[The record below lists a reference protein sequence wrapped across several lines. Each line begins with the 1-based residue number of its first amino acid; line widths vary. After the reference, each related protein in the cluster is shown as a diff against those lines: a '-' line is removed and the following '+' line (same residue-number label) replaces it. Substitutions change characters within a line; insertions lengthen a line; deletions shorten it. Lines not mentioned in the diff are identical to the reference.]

1 MTQRKT
7 TPVVRL
13 ERVIAA
19 PPHDVYRAWLDPDL
33 LQQWLAPGGITVERA
48 EVEARVGGRYRI
60 WHQAAG
66 VDVGGFECEIVALV
80 PSRRIVFRWGFV
92 GPDRTAGP
100 VYDLDSRVLRAGS
113 SDETLLFLGVR

>member
-1 MTQRKT
+1 MTRRKT

-19 PPHDVYRAWLDPDL
+19 SPNDVYRAWLDPDL

-60 WHQAAG
+60 
-66 VDVGGFECEIVALV
+66 
-80 PSRRIVFRWGFV
+80 
-92 GPDRTAGP
+92 
-100 VYDLDSRVLRAGS
+100 
-113 SDETLLFLGVR
+113 